1 MKMKYNKEI
10 KLMRKSVSLTQRQ
23 NDFLIE
29 ESTLCQTSESDILR
43 RILDEKINDKMLQI
57 QALQK
62 QKSQESG
69 TDD

>member
-1 MKMKYNKEI
+1 MQYNKEI
-10 KLMRKSVSLTQRQ
+10 KLIRKSVSLTQRQ

-29 ESTLCQTSESDILR
+29 ESALCQTSESDILR

-57 QALQK
+57 QVVQK
-62 QKSQESG
+62 QKGQESG

>member
-1 MKMKYNKEI
+1 MKYNKEI